1 VPDLTPSAVAALC
14 DALAAGHLG
23 CKAPGFDWIEI
34 DLVTG
39 VLTWD
44 PGSAWGNVR
53 ALSPDL
59 ADVWRSRAP
68 AWAQPALDGLAVSMP
83 VGVTA
88 VVDGDDAQGDLW
100 GPR

>member
-1 VPDLTPSAVAALC
+1 VPDLTPSALAALC
-14 DALAAGHLG
+14 DALRAGQLG
-23 CKAPGFDWIEI
+23 TLYAGQWLAFDPER
-34 DLVTG
+34 LG